1 MIEIKPNNL
10 YLTEKNGFLEKLEKL
25 IKNDIE
31 KLIKDK
37 RLLGNKVEKKST
49 ENQNTQKYVYSNDSG
64 GNEKKQLIKC
74 KLINET
80 KEKKILIYLKGNLK
94 KIIESEPKELLE
106 IIEEIHRKFPEIK
119 NNKTTNI
126 YKIIYY
132 IFVDKGYEAKIST
145 TTDTSIAYKLVEN
158 LGIKTCPYCNRSY
171 ISFVKTKK
179 KKTRPQL
186 DHFYPKAIYPFL
198 ACSFYNLIPSCSA
211 CNHMKSDD
219 DSYKDEKDGNLVHPD
234 NVKDNDFTFSYT
246 FDNLDILKSI
256 DEKNIRLE
264 DEEKIKITLDRK
276 YEKNN
281 EYFQLESIYQNHK
294 DIVIELILKEINYPK
309 SYIEELIKNGFG
321 TEEEIYRF
329 IFSNY
334 LENDKLHQRPLSK
347 LTKDIIEELGIL
359 YKIEL
364 AINEK
369 NETVKYSVS
378 K

>member
-1 MIEIKPNNL
+1 MIRIKSNNL
-10 YLTEKNGFLEKLEKL
+10 ACDEHVKFLKQKIENRIKKTLEDK
-25 IKNDIE
+25 KDI
-31 KLIKDK
+31 LV
-37 RLLGNKVEKKST
+37 N
-49 ENQNTQKYVYSNDSG
+49 
-64 GNEKKQLIKC
+64 
-74 KLINET
+74 NET
-80 KEKKILIYLKGNLK
+80 KACLICIKNNLEIILKANPDELK
-94 KIIESEPKELLE
+94 KIIKYFQIKYPCIAKKYEKNESKPPIYQIVYNIFVENGYDDYLSKVE
-106 IIEEIHRKFPEIK
+106 IEKQK
-119 NNKTTNI
+119 NNQKFKEEKE
-126 YKIIYY
+126 YH
-132 IFVDKGYEAKIST
+132 
-145 TTDTSIAYKLVEN
+145 AYKLVEN

-171 ISFVKTKK
+171 ISFVKNDE

-219 DSYKDEKDGNLVHPD
+219 DSYVDEKDGNLVHPY
-234 NVKDNDFTFSYT
+234 NVKDSDFTFSYT

-256 DEKNIRLE
+256 DEKNIRFE

-281 EYFQLESIYQNHK
+281 EYFQLETIYQNHK

-334 LENDKLHQRPLSK
+334 LRIDDLHKRPLSK
-347 LTKDIIEELGIL
+347 LTRDIVEELGIL

-364 AINEK
+364 ATKKEHSTKEQEN
-369 NETVKYSVS
+369 
-378 K
+378 

>member
-1 MIEIKPNNL
+1 MLTIKVNNS
-10 YLTEKNGFLEKLEKL
+10 YLTEKDGFLEKLE
-25 IKNDIE
+25 DS
-31 KLIKDK
+31 IKDVK
-37 RLLGNKVEKKST
+37 G
-49 ENQNTQKYVYSNDSG
+49 Y
-64 GNEKKQLIKC
+64 EKKQLIKC
-74 KLINET
+74 KLVDT
-80 KEKKILIYLKGNLK
+80 VKEKKILEYLKDNLK

-106 IIEEIHRKFPEIK
+106 IIKEIHTKFPEIK

-171 ISFVKTKK
+171 ISFIKTKK

-211 CNHMKSDD
+211 CNHTKSDD
-219 DSYKDEKDGNLVHPD
+219 DSYKDEKAGNLVHPY
-234 NVKDNDFTFSYT
+234 NVKDSDFTFSYT
-246 FDNLDILKSI
+246 LNDL
-256 DEKNIRLE
+256 
-264 DEEKIKITLDRK
+264 KITEIFNTNKKDINFE
-276 YEKNN
+276 YEESIGISLNTNYSKND
-281 EYFQLESIYQNHK
+281 EYFQLQEIYQNHK

-309 SYIEELIKNGFG
+309 SYIKELIDNHFG

-329 IFSNY
+329 IFSNF
-334 LENDKLHQRPLSK
+334 LKIDDLHKRPLSK
-347 LTKDIIEELGIL
+347 LTKDIVKELGIL

-369 NETVKYSVS
+369 DLI
-378 K
+378 

>member
-1 MIEIKPNNL
+1 MIEIKLNNS
-10 YLTEKNGFLEKLEKL
+10 YLNEENGFLESLESSVKKDIIKL
-25 IKNDIE
+25 IDE
-31 KLIKDK
+31 GPLV
-37 RLLGNKVEKKST
+37 GNKQEIKPKEKKD
-49 ENQNTQKYVYSNDSG
+49 TQKYVYTKDPK

-74 KLINET
+74 KLVDIK
-80 KEKKILIYLKGNLK
+80 KEKEFLKYLKDNLK
-94 KIIESEPKELLE
+94 KIIESKPKELKK
-106 IIEEIHRKFPEIK
+106 IIEILYVKYPEIK
-119 NNKTTNI
+119 NKTSNI

-145 TTDTSIAYKLVEN
+145 TTDTSIAYELVKN

-171 ISFVKTKK
+171 ISFVKNDE

-219 DSYKDEKDGNLVHPD
+219 DSYKDEKDGNLVHPC
-234 NVKDNDFTFSYT
+234 NVKDSDFTFSYT
-246 FDNLDILKSI
+246 FNNLDILKSI
-256 DEKNIRLE
+256 DEKNIRFE

-281 EYFQLESIYQNHK
+281 EYFQLETIYQNHK

-309 SYIEELIKNGFG
+309 SYINELIKNGFG

-334 LENDKLHQRPLSK
+334 LRIDDLHKRPLSK
-347 LTKDIIEELGIL
+347 LTRDIVEELGIL

-364 AINEK
+364 ATKKEHSTKEQEN
-369 NETVKYSVS
+369 
-378 K
+378 

>member
-1 MIEIKPNNL
+1 MIEIKPDNS
-10 YLTEKNGFLEKLEKL
+10 YLNEKNGFLEKLEDS
-25 IKNDIE
+25 IKKDIE
-31 KLIKDK
+31 KLIKEK

-74 KLINET
+74 KLITEA
-80 KEKKILIYLKGNLK
+80 KEKEILEYLKDNLK
-94 KIIESEPKELLE
+94 NIIQSEPKELLE
-106 IIEEIHRKFPEIK
+106 IIEEIHTKFPEIK

-132 IFVDKGYEAKIST
+132 IFVDNGYEAKIST

-158 LGIKTCPYCNRSY
+158 LRIKTCPYCNRSY

-219 DSYKDEKDGNLVHPD
+219 DSYKDEKDGDLVHPY
-234 NVKDNDFTFSYT
+234 NVKDSDFTFSYT
-246 FDNLDILKSI
+246 FDNLNILKSI
-256 DEKNIRLE
+256 DEKNIRFE
-264 DEEKIKITLDRK
+264 DEEKMKITLDTK

-281 EYFQLESIYQNHK
+281 EYFQLETIYQNHK
-294 DIVIELILKEINYPK
+294 NIVIELILKEINYPR
-309 SYIEELIKNGFG
+309 SYINELIKNGFG

-334 LENDKLHQRPLSK
+334 LKIDDLHKRPLSK
-347 LTKDIIEELGIL
+347 LTRDIVEELGIL

-364 AINEK
+364 AIKEEHSTKEQEN
-369 NETVKYSVS
+369 
-378 K
+378 